1 VLRGAFF
8 HEGHEHGHD
17 HDDWLRYIDHHG
29 AEEDF
34 DGADDLDPD
43 SEDPTWAL
51 DNVELTTVG
60 VDVGSST
67 SHLLFAKLH
76 LQRLTQSLSS
86 RFVVVKREVLHR
98 SPILLTPY
106 RPDSGLI
113 DVQALERFF
122 DDAYAEAGLSN
133 QDIDTGAV
141 ILTGAALER
150 ANAKAVAELFAS
162 HGGKFVCASA
172 GHNLEGILAAHGS
185 GATALSRERGD
196 TLLHV
201 DVGGGTTKLGVLHN
215 GEILSTAAVHVGGRL
230 VAFDADERITRIEP
244 SALLVAHELGIP
256 LELGQPITRD
266 DRRRLADALVD
277 ILLDYLNG
285 REPSRVGKQF
295 LLTDPLQLDGHV
307 PAGITFS
314 GGVAEYVYGRE
325 PTRYGDLGP
334 DVADAIGVAL
344 RDGRMPAQAVQLGEG
359 IRATVLGA
367 SQFSVQLSGNTVHI
381 SDASV
386 LPLRNLPVVYARL
399 QAPRPTAEDVA
410 QSIRNG
416 FVRLD
421 LVEGEHPVAVALPW
435 RGEPHYA
442 NLRALADGIAQA
454 MPRSLAA
461 GFPLVIALDGDIG
474 ASLGG
479 ILSEEL
485 DVVAPMVS
493 IDGLQLVEL
502 DYVDVGEVILPAN
515 VVPVVVKSLAFSAS
529 PGVSATVVNSSNG
542 SAIAHSKEATSA

>member
-1 VLRGAFF
+1 VLTGAFF
-8 HEGHEHGHD
+8 HEGHD
-17 HDDWLRYIDHHG
+17 HDDDYLRFVDHHG
-29 AEEDF
+29 DDGGGGGDED
-34 DGADDLDPD
+34 GLDV
-43 SEDPTWAL
+43 TWAL
-51 DNVELTTVG
+51 DNVQLTTVG

-67 SHLLFAKLH
+67 SHLLFARLH

-86 RFVVVKREVLHR
+86 RFVVVEREVLHR

-106 RPDSGLI
+106 RPDDGLI
-113 DVQALERFF
+113 DVRALERFVEA
-122 DDAYAEAGLSN
+122 AYAEAGLTPG
-133 QDIDTGAV
+133 DVDTGAV

-150 ANAKAVAELFAS
+150 ANARAVAELFAGA
-162 HGGKFVCASA
+162 GGKFVCASA

-185 GATALSRERGD
+185 GAVALSHQRGD

-201 DVGGGTTKLGVLHN
+201 DVGGGTTKLGLLRDGEVLA
-215 GEILSTAAVHVGGRL
+215 TAAVHVGGRL
-230 VAFDADERITRIEP
+230 VAFDAEDRVTRIEP
-244 SALLVAHELGIP
+244 SARLVAHELGIP
-256 LELGQPITRD
+256 LSLGARLTAR
-266 DRRRLADALVD
+266 DRRRLATALAE
-277 ILLDYLNG
+277 ILVEYLSG
-285 REPSRVGKQF
+285 REPSELGRAF
-295 LLTDPLQLDGHV
+295 LLTQPLALNGHR
-307 PAGITFS
+307 PTALTFS
-314 GGVAEYVYGRE
+314 GGVAEYIYGRE

-334 DVADAIGVAL
+334 DLAEAL
-344 RDGRMPAQAVQLGEG
+344 QHAAEQGRLPAPPVPLGEG

-381 SDASV
+381 SDPRV

-399 QAPRPTAEDVA
+399 ESATPDAAAVA
-410 QSIRNG
+410 RAIGNG

-421 LVEGEHPVAVALPW
+421 LTEGEHAAAVALPW

-479 ILSEEL
+479 ILAEEL
-485 DVVAPMVS
+485 DVRSPMVS
-493 IDGLQLVEL
+493 IDGLHLVEL

-515 VVPVVVKSLAFSAS
+515 VVPVVVKSLAF
-529 PGVSATVVNSSNG
+529 TSNG
-542 SAIAHSKEATSA
+542 TTPTPRVSS

>member
-1 VLRGAFF
+1 M
-8 HEGHEHGHD
+8 
-17 HDDWLRYIDHHG
+17 
-29 AEEDF
+29 
-34 DGADDLDPD
+34 ADDDTD
-43 SEDPTWAL
+43 VTWAL

-67 SHLLFAKLH
+67 SHLLFARLH
-76 LQRLTQSLSS
+76 LQRPTRSLSS

-106 RPDSGLI
+106 RPDTGLI
-113 DVQALERFF
+113 DVEALADFVHSAYQQAQLAP
-122 DDAYAEAGLSN
+122 D
-133 QDIDTGAV
+133 DIDTGAV

-150 ANAKAVAELFAS
+150 ANARAVAELFAGQ
-162 HGGKFVCASA
+162 GGKFVCASA

-185 GATALSRERGD
+185 GAAALSREQHA

-201 DVGGGTTKLGVLHN
+201 DVGGGTTKLGVLHD
-215 GEILSTAAVHVGGRL
+215 GEVLGTAAIHVGGRL
-230 VAFDADERITRIEP
+230 VAFDADGRITRIEP
-244 SALLVAHELGIP
+244 SARLVADALGVP
-256 LELGQPITRD
+256 LELGLTLREI
-266 DRRRLADALVD
+266 DRKRLADALVN
-277 ILLDYLNG
+277 ILIDYLAG
-285 REPSRVGKQF
+285 EPPSPIVRAF
-295 LLTDPLQLDGHV
+295 ALTDDLDWHGHAPQGV
-307 PAGITFS
+307 TFS
-314 GGVAEYVYGRE
+314 GGVAEYLYDRE

-334 DVADAIGVAL
+334 DVAAAL
-344 RDGRMPAQAVQLGEG
+344 RHALDNRRLPSALLPLGEG

-381 SDASV
+381 SDADV

-399 QAPRPTAEDVA
+399 PAPAPDAETVA
-410 QSIRNG
+410 RAIRNG

-421 LVEGEHPVAVALPW
+421 LLEGEHPAALALPW

-461 GFPLVIALDGDIG
+461 GFPLVVALESDVG

-479 ILSEEL
+479 ILIEDL
-485 DVVAPMVS
+485 AITAPMVS

-515 VVPVVVKSLAFSAS
+515 VVPVVVKSLAFAA
-529 PGVSATVVNSSNG
+529 PNGVS
-542 SAIAHSKEATSA
+542 

>member
-1 VLRGAFF
+1 MLRGAYF
-8 HEGHEHGHD
+8 HEAEGHDHD
-17 HDDWLRYIDHHG
+17 HDDWLRFIDHHG
-29 AEEDF
+29 ADDDF
-34 DGADDLDPD
+34 GAADDNG
-43 SEDPTWAL
+43 EDPTWAL

-67 SHLLFAKLH
+67 SHLLFARLH

-106 RPDSGLI
+106 RPDGLI
-113 DVQALERFF
+113 DVDALQTFV
-122 DDAYAEAGLSN
+122 DTAYVAANLTPDGV
-133 QDIDTGAV
+133 DTGAV

-185 GATALSRERGD
+185 GAVALSHERKE

-201 DVGGGTTKLGVLHN
+201 DVGGGTTKLGVLRN
-215 GEILSTAAVHVGGRL
+215 GEVLSTAAVHVGGRL

-244 SALLVAHELGIP
+244 SARLVADSLGIA
-256 LELGQPITRD
+256 LELGAPLSSD
-266 DRRRLADALVD
+266 DRRRLATALVD
-277 ILLDYLNG
+277 ILLDYVNG
-285 REPSRVGKQF
+285 REPSPVGKPF
-295 LLTDPLQLDGHV
+295 LLTEPLGLHGHK
-307 PAGITFS
+307 PSGMTFS

-325 PTRYGDLGP
+325 SARYGDLGP
-334 DVADAIGVAL
+334 DVAEAITAAL
-344 RDGRMPAQAVQLGEG
+344 ADGRMPAPAVPLGEG

-399 QAPRPTAEDVA
+399 DSPKPGPEDVA
-410 QSIRNG
+410 QAIRNA

-421 LVEGEHPVAVALPW
+421 LVEGEHPAAVALPW

-479 ILSEEL
+479 ILCEEL
-485 DVVAPMVS
+485 DVTAPMVS

-502 DYVDVGEVILPAN
+502 DYVDVGELIQPAN
-515 VVPVVVKSLAFSAS
+515 VVPVVVKSLAFGSGPSAAVT
-529 PGVSATVVNSSNG
+529 PNGVA
-542 SAIAHSKEATSA
+542 AADRHEHARSKEGL